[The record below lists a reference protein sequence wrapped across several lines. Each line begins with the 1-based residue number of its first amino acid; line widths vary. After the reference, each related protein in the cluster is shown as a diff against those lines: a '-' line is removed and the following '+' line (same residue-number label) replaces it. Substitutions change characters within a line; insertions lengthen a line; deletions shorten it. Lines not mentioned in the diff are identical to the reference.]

1 MALSMSVNTKG
12 AKKGR
17 LMWKDK
23 YQPLLLLN
31 YDYHLTNNRGGLL
44 PILAQYQLF
53 VTILPSAQVP
63 TSF

>member
-31 YDYHLTNNRGGLL
+31 YDYHLTKDQVVLL
-44 PILAQYQLF
+44 PTLAQFQLF